1 MGANGEAATT
11 APHASA
17 QSAVSS
23 TFAAGR
29 FRGTRTSGRHSDR
42 GTILRASGEWSMN
55 TEDDVRMPES
65 ESPDVSNRNLE
76 NASVR
81 AAAPRASRTPTVVGS
96 VIVLLLVGAAA
107 YYFVGRN
114 SGTEVAMRPSPETTP
129 AATAPS
135 PAEHAKSPA
144 PSTVAPTPA

>member
-1 MGANGEAATT
+1 
-11 APHASA
+11 
-17 QSAVSS
+17 
-23 TFAAGR
+23 
-29 FRGTRTSGRHSDR
+29 
-42 GTILRASGEWSMN
+42 MN
-55 TEDDVRMPES
+55 TEDDARVPAS
-65 ESPDVSNRNLE
+65 ESPKASNRNPE
-76 NASVR
+76 SASVP

-129 AATAPS
+129 AATVPP

-144 PSTVAPTPA
+144 PSTAAPTPAQPSPAQQPPPNSS